1 MKKLFLALLLSAFLA
16 VTASAATRDIYPATD
31 QAKTDLN
38 AALKDAAQSHRRI
51 LLDFGGNWCPDCQVL
66 DIYLHDAANL
76 ALLEK
81 NFILVHVN
89 IGHMD
94 ANLDIAKQYE
104 IPLNKGVP
112 AVAVLSE
119 SGQLL
124 FSQKTGQFEDMR
136 HMNISAVTEF
146 LKQWKP

>member
-1 MKKLFLALLLSAFLA
+1 MKKLLFALLLSVSLA
-16 VTASAATRDIYPATD
+16 VTALAATRDIYPAPD

-38 AALKDAAQSHRRI
+38 AALKDASQSHRRI

-81 NFILVHVN
+81 NFILVHIN

-94 ANLDIAKQYE
+94 ANLDIAKQFE